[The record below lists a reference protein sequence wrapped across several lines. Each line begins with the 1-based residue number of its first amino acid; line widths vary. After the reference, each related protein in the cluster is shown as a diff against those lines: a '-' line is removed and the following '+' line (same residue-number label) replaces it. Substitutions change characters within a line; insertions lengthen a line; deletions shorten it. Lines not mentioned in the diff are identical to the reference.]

1 MINFFIDTVNVVLEA
16 VKAGIGRHS
25 TNLGYR
31 SIHQKL
37 RHNGIKTGRK
47 TVRLC
52 LKTIDPEG
60 VKRRKAPKLK
70 RRVYVYQRPNF
81 I

>member
-1 MINFFIDTVNVVLEA
+1 MYRIYHKDTVNVVLGA
-16 VKAGIGRHS
+16 IKAGIDVPS

-31 SIHQKL
+31 NIHQRL
-37 RHNGIKTGRK
+37 RHNGIKTDRE

-60 VKRRKAPKLK
+60 VKRRKVNECMFL
-70 RRVYVYQRPNF
+70 RD
-81 I
+81 